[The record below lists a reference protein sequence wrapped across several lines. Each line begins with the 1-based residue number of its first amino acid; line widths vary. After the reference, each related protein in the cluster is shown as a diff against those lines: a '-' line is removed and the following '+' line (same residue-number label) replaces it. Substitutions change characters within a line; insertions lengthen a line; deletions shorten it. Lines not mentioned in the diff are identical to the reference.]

1 MYKEVIRTGII
12 GAVLAI
18 AATGCG
24 SKVRNRYST
33 RLKPLSTTGITR
45 NRSC

>member
-24 SKVRNRYST
+24 SKDSGAQS
-33 RLKPLSTTGITR
+33 LLD
-45 NRSC
+45 